1 MAANPWL
8 RNGSL
13 PIRTASA
20 SSNTTSSTAQQSA
33 PAAGRPSNRYSETAD
48 GRICIVLPRQLYIPE
63 AILEKF
69 VNDDPMFGTLG
80 AAIILGVSADL
91 LRKWRQRGKGPQYY
105 KFGEHGPIVYS
116 LKSLNA
122 FKAAHLVTPSK
133 KGGKQ

>member
-1 MAANPWL
+1 MGSSPSL
-8 RNGSL
+8 RNGTL
-13 PIRTASA
+13 PARATST
-20 SSNTTSSTAQQSA
+20 SSNLGSSA
-33 PAAGRPSNRYSETAD
+33 PQQVAPLAARSTSLTKTAD

-80 AAIILGVSADL
+80 AAIVLGISADL

-105 KFGEHGPIVYS
+105 KFGELGPIVYS